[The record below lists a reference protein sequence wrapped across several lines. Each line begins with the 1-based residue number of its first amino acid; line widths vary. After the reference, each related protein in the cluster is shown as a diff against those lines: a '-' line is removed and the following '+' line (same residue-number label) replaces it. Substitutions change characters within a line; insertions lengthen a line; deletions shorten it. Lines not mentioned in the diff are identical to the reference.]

1 MSNPAITIPEETI
14 SAVARSLQEFCSAI
28 RHCEPRDSALDLA
41 GGYKGAFDFV
51 QPFLSFYSK
60 PKILEIGSGNGF
72 GLCYMLKSGLDA
84 IGVEPGSEI
93 SFVGRYETALNLLEA
108 NGITPPESYLLPAY
122 AEKLPFE
129 DDTFDIVFSIAV
141 LEHVGD
147 VEASMREALRVVK
160 SDGIV
165 IMNVPNYNSFYEGHY
180 NIMWLPYILNSK
192 KIAKWYVRTVFK
204 RPDYYIDELNFTTSK
219 QIHKLKK
226 HLPRCEALKI
236 YYYCVQ
242 PFDKFSALHHYLSLE
257 LPSNNGFLKL
267 LRRRPFMNKGLLLLS
282 GFVSNLLGRVG
293 LAPVFNVVCFKDSK
307 IN

>member
-14 SAVARSLQEFCSAI
+14 SAVAHSLQEFCSEI
-28 RHCEPRDSALDLA
+28 RHCEPRDTALDLA

-93 SFVGRYETALNLLEA
+93 SFIGRYETALNLLEA
-108 NGITPPESYLLPAY
+108 NGITPPELYLLPAY

-160 SDGIV
+160 PDGIV

-192 KIAKWYVRTVFK
+192 KIAKWYVRTIFQ
-204 RPDYYIDELNFTTSK
+204 RRDYFIDELNFTTSK
-219 QIHKLKK
+219 QLRKLKAK
-226 HLPRCEALKI
+226 LPECGSLKI
-236 YYYCVQ
+236 YYYCSS
-242 PFDKFSALHHYLSLE
+242 PLDKISAVHYYLSLG
-257 LPSNNGFLKL
+257 LATNNRVLES
-267 LRRRPFMNKGLLLLS
+267 LRNIYVMNKVLRSLT
-282 GFVSNLLGRVG
+282 GFVSTLLGSFG
-293 LAPVFNVVCFKDSK
+293 LAPVFNVVCFK
-307 IN
+307 NQR